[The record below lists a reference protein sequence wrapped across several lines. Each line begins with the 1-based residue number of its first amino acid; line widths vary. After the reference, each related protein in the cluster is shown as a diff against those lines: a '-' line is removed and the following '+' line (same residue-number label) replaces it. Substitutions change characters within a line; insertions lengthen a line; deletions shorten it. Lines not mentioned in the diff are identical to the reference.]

1 MREAYPVR
9 WPNLFMK
16 ILSVCWQI
24 PCSNTRFRKDFVS
37 RKSIFVPESTA
48 QKAAWAFPKDCVW
61 ESPIEMTT
69 KHSLA
74 KLYANHFQKFSA
86 DRSILVSFFSKTL
99 EIPNSNWEHLIE
111 EIRAF
116 KSSNC
121 TDFDRISALYECL
134 ANERLIDISADK
146 LK

>member
-1 MREAYPVR
+1 
-9 WPNLFMK
+9 MK

-24 PCSNTRFRKDFVS
+24 PCSNTSFREHFLS
-37 RKSIFVPESTA
+37 RKSIFVPESTT
-48 QKAAWAFPKDCVW
+48 QKATWVFPKDCVW
-61 ESPIEMTT
+61 ESSIEMTT

-86 DRSILVSFFSKTL
+86 DRSNLTSFFWKTL
-99 EIPNSNWEHLIE
+99 EIPNCNWEHLIE
-111 EIRAF
+111 EIRTF

-121 TDFDRISALYECL
+121 TNFDRISELYECL
-134 ANERLIDISADK
+134 ANEHLIAISAESADK